1 MISDEFKCIFVHINK
16 TAGSSIE
23 VFFEEYPRAQH
34 VVTTKCIEEYGR
46 RKWNRYFKF
55 SIVRNPWDRLLS
67 WYLWV
72 ERDTFLYDWSSSTP
86 FQGYSVPYEWGMHR
100 GHPEVKSDWYKSL
113 KPGFEKFVFSI
124 KSTKDKTDFN
134 LVESKHNA
142 AKGKWIASQLTWLK
156 NSRGEMPMD
165 FIGRFE
171 NLQND
176 FKKIC
181 KKLNLEEDP
190 LPKAKVLYN
199 KPHYSFFYNE
209 NTIKRVEELYG
220 DDIEYFDYKF
230 EDKKDYVENSL

>member
-1 MISDEFKCIFVHINK
+1 M
-16 TAGSSIE
+16 
-23 VFFEEYPRAQH
+23 
-34 VVTTKCIEEYGR
+34 
-46 RKWNRYFKF
+46 
-55 SIVRNPWDRLLS
+55 
-67 WYLWV
+67 

-100 GHPEVKSDWYKSL
+100 GHPEVRSDWYKSL

-124 KSTKDKTDFN
+124 KSTKDKSDFN

-199 KPHYSFFYNE
+199 KPHYSFFYDE
-209 NTIKRVEELYG
+209 STIKRVEELYG
-220 DDIEYFDYKF
+220 DDIEDFDYKF